1 MMVVGVGVG
10 LTGEGIVVQVLGWL
24 AAVVAGVIVV
34 LVVNWVSSGRKI
46 RRQERRAIIGGI
58 AGTEGVLTL
67 ALVGASISLVGVSVV
82 LYVMAVLCAA
92 LGVIYGLDRIKK
104 WWDLEFCGYGVM
116 TWPVD
121 AGVVSKQV
129 LGARLEALLA
139 EGEDMVR
146 SADGS
151 RFSMGGGYHLGN
163 ILVWSQ
169 DDEGA
174 AVSCGLLYPGRAAKG
189 PRNEQMLARVLPDG

>member
-1 MMVVGVGVG
+1 
-10 LTGEGIVVQVLGWL
+10 
-24 AAVVAGVIVV
+24 
-34 LVVNWVSSGRKI
+34 
-46 RRQERRAIIGGI
+46 
-58 AGTEGVLTL
+58 
-67 ALVGASISLVGVSVV
+67 
-82 LYVMAVLCAA
+82 
-92 LGVIYGLDRIKK
+92 
-104 WWDLEFCGYGVM
+104 
-116 TWPVD
+116 
-121 AGVVSKQV
+121 
-129 LGARLEALLA
+129 
-139 EGEDMVR
+139 MVR